1 MIWLII
7 IVIYF
12 ILQSAFCVAA
22 KNHQNISKAHEEN
35 SCREIKKKVT
45 PVKAL
50 ITFIYTWCLDFTF
63 ISFKVVGYIPSHFV
77 RKLLYKYVYHMILG
91 KNCVIYYGL
100 EARSPWNI
108 TIGDGTIIGDH
119 AIMDARYGICIGK
132 NVNISSGVWIWTLQ
146 HDLNSPD
153 FGVAGQGNAVEIA
166 DRAWISSRTTILPG
180 MKVLEGDVLASG
192 AILTKSFEKPFQIY
206 GGVPAKHI
214 GDRNKELTYVFDGK
228 HRMFL

>member
-1 MIWLII
+1 MKKIR
-7 IVIYF
+7 
-12 ILQSAFCVAA
+12 AA
-22 KNHQNISKAHEEN
+22 I
-35 SCREIKKKVT
+35 
-45 PVKAL
+45 
-50 ITFIYTWCLDFTF
+50 
-63 ISFKVVGYIPSHFV
+63 VGYGNIG
-77 RKLLYKYVYHMILG
+77 KYV
-91 KNCVIYYGL
+91 L
-100 EARSPWNI
+100 EALE
-108 TIGDGTIIGDH
+108 
-119 AIMDARYGICIGK
+119 AA
-132 NVNISSGVWIWTLQ
+132 
-146 HDLNSPD
+146 PD